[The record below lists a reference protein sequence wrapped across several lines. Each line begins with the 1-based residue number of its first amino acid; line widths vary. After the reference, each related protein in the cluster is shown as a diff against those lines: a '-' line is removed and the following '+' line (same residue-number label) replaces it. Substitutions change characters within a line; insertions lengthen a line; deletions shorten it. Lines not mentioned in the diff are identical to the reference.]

1 MNSRSLFALTAPRKA
16 PVQARSSE
24 LVASI
29 LEAALRVLD
38 KEGPR
43 RFTTIRVAAK
53 AGVSVGSLYQYFPNK
68 HAILYRLQLD
78 EWQRTGNR
86 LDAILADARRGPALR
101 MRDALRWFFQ
111 SEVDE
116 APLRKALDT
125 LVPVYSQAPEARS
138 RRRSSQRIVSAFVA
152 QAAPRASAAQR
163 RFAAKLMLTTV
174 TAVGQQVSEQSPG
187 RAALRRY
194 ADATAQMILAY
205 LKSLRA

>member
-1 MNSRSLFALTAPRKA
+1 MTSHSLFALTAPRKV

-29 LEAALRVLD
+29 LEAAVRVLAT
-38 KEGPR
+38 EGPQ
-43 RFTTIRVAAK
+43 RFTTIRVAEK

-86 LDAILADARRGPALR
+86 LDAILADTRRSPALR

-116 APLRKALDT
+116 APLRKALDS
-125 LVPVYSQAPEARS
+125 LVPVYANAPEARS
-138 RRRSSQRIVSAFVA
+138 RRRTSQRIVTAFVA
-152 QAAPRASAAQR
+152 KAAPRASPAQR
-163 RFAAKLMLTTV
+163 RFAAKLMFTTV
-174 TAVGQQVSEQSPG
+174 TAVGQQVSEQTPA
-187 RAALRRY
+187 RASVRRY
-194 ADATAQMILAY
+194 ADATAQMILAW
-205 LKSLRA
+205 LKGLRA